1 MRKIHTILIEDE
13 PLAGEYLSDM
23 ASKNSDLHIVG
34 IFDSP
39 KEAINIIE
47 SDTIDLVISDIQ
59 MPHIDGLSFLQS
71 LRNPPLFVF
80 VTAHPE
86 YAIDGFN
93 LDVTDYILKPFLTEE
108 RLSKAIN
115 KVKLVINYQGMEDT
129 LGELKFK
136 DGHRTVFVN
145 PSHIIFLQSWGDYVR
160 IITKEDILIIK
171 STLKELETI
180 LPKDIFVRIHRSYMV
195 NTDRIK
201 SVEAAKVILKNGQK
215 LNIGLQY
222 KNALYQKIGLTA
234 S

>member
-13 PLAGEYLSDM
+13 PLAREYLSDM
-23 ASKNSDLHIVG
+23 ASNNEDLHIVG
-34 IFDSP
+34 VFDSP
-39 KEAINIIE
+39 IEAISIIE

-59 MPHIDGLSFLQS
+59 MPHIDGLSFLQT
-71 LRNPPLFVF
+71 LKKPPLFVF

-115 KVKLVINYQGMEDT
+115 KVKLIINYQVMEDT
-129 LGELKFK
+129 LGELTFK

-145 PSHIIFLQSWGDYVR
+145 PNHIIFLQSWGDYVR
-160 IITKEDILIIK
+160 IITKEDILTIK
-171 STLKELETI
+171 TTLKELETI
-180 LPKDIFVRIHRSYMV
+180 LPTDIFVRIHRSYMV
-195 NTDRIK
+195 NTGHIK
-201 SVEAAKVILKNGQK
+201 SVDATKVILKNGQK

-222 KNALYQKIGLTA
+222 KDALYLKIGLKI
-234 S
+234 

>member
-13 PLAGEYLSDM
+13 PLAREYLSDM
-23 ASKNSDLHIVG
+23 ASKNNDLHIVG

-180 LPKDIFVRIHRSYMV
+180 LPTDIFVRIHRSYMV
-195 NTDRIK
+195 NTGRIK

-222 KNALYQKIGLTA
+222 KDALYQKIGLTA